1 MTPGGL
7 AMLRSAAGVLA
18 GIFVCTAFAQDD
30 AVVVTATR
38 FADSKRNLP
47 VGVTVI
53 TADDLRKSATSNL
66 PEILAQYGLLQIR
79 DNSGSPNQQVDLRGF
94 GATGDQNT
102 LVLVD
107 GLKLSENEQVPA
119 QLTSIPLDSIER
131 IEIVRGSGAVLYG
144 GGASGGTINI
154 ITRGPQAAVQRGYVI
169 GRAGGYG
176 TREGRA
182 GYSSRGETLGLSLDA
197 SYEDTDGYRANN
209 NYRQAN
215 LSGMLEAR
223 AASGR
228 AYLRFNGNKQDLGL
242 PGQLTEAQIAADP
255 RQASTPNNDSAR
267 TGSTL
272 VLGGSW
278 NAGRH
283 ELAADLSRR
292 VKDATSNFGATL
304 FFPAS
309 AIDTHVALTALQ
321 PRAKLA
327 FDGFGRSHDL
337 VIGFDLEDWDY
348 ESRTSGPFPSLRT
361 GEQTNRALYAQANL
375 WLAERTRVVLGAR
388 TQRSEDQ
395 LAEHVAPVDD
405 RSVKH
410 TLEAYEVALRQ
421 GFGGGW
427 SAYGKYGSSF
437 RLANF
442 DENTCSI
449 FICAVTLLEP
459 QTAVGGEVG
468 IEYEGNG
475 WRARAAYYSQDLE
488 NEIYFSPLAFA
499 NINLD
504 PTRRRGFELEA
515 AWRVS
520 PTVDLRASY
529 AQLQAT
535 FRSGVYGGVDV
546 SGKDVP
552 LVPEQIAT
560 AGVAWRFLPRTRFIA
575 NARYVGPQ
583 RYDGDQENVFR
594 KQPDY
599 TLVDLKLEH
608 TIGKLTLAAEVKNLF
623 DEGYYSYGLWFA
635 PTTVFA
641 YPAPGR
647 AGYLSAA
654 YQF

>member
-1 MTPGGL
+1 
-7 AMLRSAAGVLA
+7 MLRSLAGALA
-18 GIFVCTAFAQDD
+18 GIFVCTVFAQDD

-53 TADDLRKSATSNL
+53 TADDIRQSATSNL
-66 PEILAQYGLLQIR
+66 PEILAQYGLLHIR
-79 DNSGSPNQQVDLRGF
+79 DNSGSPSQQVDLRGF

-102 LVLVD
+102 LVLLD
-107 GLKLSENEQVPA
+107 GLKLSDNEQVPA

-154 ITRGPQAAVQRGYVI
+154 ITRAPSARRGYVV
-169 GRAGGYG
+169 GRMGSYG
-176 TREGRA
+176 SQEVRA
-182 GYSSRGETLGLSLDA
+182 GYSARGDVLGLALDT
-197 SYEDTDGYRANN
+197 SYEDTDGYRTNN

-215 LSGMLEAR
+215 VSGMLDAR
-223 AASGR
+223 AGSGR
-228 AYLRFNGNKQDLGL
+228 AYLRFNGNRQDLGL
-242 PGQLTEAQIAADP
+242 PGQLSEAQIAADP
-255 RQASTPNNDSAR
+255 RQASTPNNDSSR

-292 VKDATSNFGATL
+292 VKDAKSNFGATL

-309 AIDTHVALTALQ
+309 TIDTEVTLTSLQ

-327 FDGFGRSHDL
+327 FDALGRSHDIVL
-337 VIGFDLEDWDY
+337 GVDLEEWDY
-348 ESRTSGPFPSLRT
+348 ESRTAGPFPSFRT
-361 GEQTNRALYAQANL
+361 GEQTNQALYAQANL
-375 WLAERTRVVLGAR
+375 WLAERTRLVLGAR
-388 TQRSEDQ
+388 AQRSEDL
-395 LAEHVAPVDD
+395 LAEHVAPVDE
-405 RSVKH
+405 RRAKH
-410 TLEAYEVALRQ
+410 KLEAYEVALRH
-421 GFGGGW
+421 GLGGGW
-427 SAYGKYGSSF
+427 SGYGKYGSSF
-437 RLANF
+437 RLGNF
-442 DENTCSI
+442 DENICSI
-449 FICAVTLLEP
+449 FLCVPVLLEP
-459 QTAVGGEVG
+459 QTAKGGELG
-468 IEYEGNG
+468 AEYERNG

-488 NEIYFSPLAFA
+488 NEIYFSPSLFQ

-515 AWRVS
+515 AWRAS
-520 PTVDLRASY
+520 PTLDLRASF
-529 AQLQAT
+529 AQIEAT
-535 FRSGVYGGVDV
+535 FRRGVYGGADV

-552 LVPEQIAT
+552 LVPERIAT
-560 AGVAWRFLPRTRFIA
+560 AGVAWSFQPRTRFIA

-608 TIGKLTLAAEVKNLF
+608 VIGPLTLALEVKNVF

-635 PTTVFA
+635 PSTVFA

-654 YQF
+654 YKF